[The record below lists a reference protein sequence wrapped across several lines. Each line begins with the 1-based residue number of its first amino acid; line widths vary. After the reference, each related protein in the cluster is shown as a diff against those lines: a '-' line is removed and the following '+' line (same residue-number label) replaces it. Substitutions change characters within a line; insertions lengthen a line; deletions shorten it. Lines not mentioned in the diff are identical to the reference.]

1 MCNMA
6 SKLNDDGCVIDQI
19 TFETGEQIYLPGD
32 LKFQKKGDIT
42 RKIRKKGTKVGK
54 KEQNKVR
61 KRGFLLSCVSP

>member
-1 MCNMA
+1 MA

-32 LKFQKKGDIT
+32 LKFQKKK
-42 RKIRKKGTKVGK
+42 RRYYAKNQEKGTKVGK

-61 KRGFLLSCVSP
+61 KRGFLLSCVSS